1 MDTKILG
8 SSITIFTLV
17 VSGALAYQSLRSE
30 VDELNDDMKKQ
41 ETVREDVIGVKKD
54 MSYVKESV
62 GEIKMEQREQK
73 QLLNN
78 IYQKVK

>member
-1 MDTKILG
+1 MNTGIIG
-8 SSITIFTLV
+8 VSITTVTLV
-17 VSGALAYQSLRSE
+17 ISGALAYQSLRSE

-41 ETVREDVIGVKKD
+41 EIVREDVIGVKKD

-62 GEIKMEQREQK
+62 SEIKMEQREQK
-73 QLLNN
+73 QLLNS

>member
-1 MDTKILG
+1 MNTGIIG
-8 SSITIFTLV
+8 VSITTVTLV
-17 VSGALAYQSLRSE
+17 ISGALAYQSLRSE

-41 ETVREDVIGVKKD
+41 EIVREDVIGVKKD

-62 GEIKMEQREQK
+62 SEIKMEQREQK